1 MFLWH
6 YQSSI
11 VTLTHGK
18 TEPHKALYH
27 NQKDKHN
34 VWTKSFRSQAGRF
47 NFLWAAFGG
56 LLPSVSS
63 LYAKLSYLPPG
74 SGFIITIATWW
85 WYQSSHQTQL
95 SIFLTYFGTPPLS
108 QFCLNTISQM
118 DTTDFPFQ
126 CGQEISHYT
135 SLHQDAILLKGCGDP
150 WLGRVN
156 MHSTRPRASREAL
169 GSSDPTDLIS
179 LLQRVREGQD
189 ISNPFQL
196 TGKSTC
202 RSDRDPLPSSAAAQ
216 LKKEGPWCV
225 CVCVFL

>member
-1 MFLWH
+1 
-6 YQSSI
+6 
-11 VTLTHGK
+11 
-18 TEPHKALYH
+18 
-27 NQKDKHN
+27 
-34 VWTKSFRSQAGRF
+34 
-47 NFLWAAFGG
+47 
-56 LLPSVSS
+56 
-63 LYAKLSYLPPG
+63 
-74 SGFIITIATWW
+74 
-85 WYQSSHQTQL
+85 
-95 SIFLTYFGTPPLS
+95 
-108 QFCLNTISQM
+108 M

-216 LKKEGPWCV
+216 LKKGGPWCV

>member
-1 MFLWH
+1 
-6 YQSSI
+6 
-11 VTLTHGK
+11 
-18 TEPHKALYH
+18 
-27 NQKDKHN
+27 
-34 VWTKSFRSQAGRF
+34 
-47 NFLWAAFGG
+47 
-56 LLPSVSS
+56 
-63 LYAKLSYLPPG
+63 
-74 SGFIITIATWW
+74 
-85 WYQSSHQTQL
+85 
-95 SIFLTYFGTPPLS
+95 
-108 QFCLNTISQM
+108 M
-118 DTTDFPFQ
+118 DTTDFHFQ

-156 MHSTRPRASREAL
+156 MHSTRPGASREAL

-216 LKKEGPWCV
+216 LKKGGPWCV
-225 CVCVFL
+225 CVFFIRLNYKKQNHETQKYRWVVCVFAVHSVSNRRGEKKGKAEVRWRSRGATLPEGWRRTHLFDLAGLQLRRHESKLEK